1 MATYLELN
9 KQLTFDE
16 SNIKEQVHRFGTE
29 MLRPVAAALDPLPPE
44 DVIDA
49 GSPLWEVYRKA
60 YGLGFHTSG
69 LPEALGGV
77 PLSPLARHIYA
88 EEMGWASADFAISL
102 GVAPFPF
109 NFAAMGGNPALID
122 EIVRPF
128 AEDRDAKYVGCWAI
142 TEPRHGSDSLLVGN
156 QQFTQPETA
165 FDLFARDDGDEWVI
179 SGQKSAWV
187 SNGTIATHALTFL
200 GVDRSRGSSG
210 SAVAIIPLDRPGV
223 TRGKPLDKL
232 GQRALNQGEIF
243 FDEVRIPKHYMLVP
257 TEAYPFI
264 IESVLAGANAG
275 MGAIFT
281 GVARAAFEE
290 ALSYTR
296 NRVQGGKAICEHQAV
311 QLKLMDMFIRVEAA
325 RQLSRAAM
333 AYNSE
338 TVPPAL
344 QYSVASK
351 VYCTQAAF
359 TVASD
364 AVQLHGGIGLA
375 KGVLVEKLLRDAR
388 ASMIE
393 DGTNEVLSLGAARRI
408 IDTYNCG

>member
-16 SNIKEQVHRFGTE
+16 SNIKEQVHRFGLE
-29 MLRPVAAALDPLPPE
+29 VLRPAAAALDPLPPE
-44 DVIDA
+44 QVIASDSVLWDVF
-49 GSPLWEVYRKA
+49 RKA
-60 YGLGFHTSG
+60 YELGFHTSG
-69 LPEALGGV
+69 LPENLGGV
-77 PLSPLARHIYA
+77 KLSPLARHIYA

-109 NFAAMGGNPALID
+109 NFAAMGGNPSLID

-128 AEDRDAKYVGCWAI
+128 AEDTNARYIGCWAI

-156 QQFTQPETA
+156 QQFTKPDTA
-165 FDLFARDDGDEWVI
+165 FDLYARQEGDEWVLN
-179 SGQKSAWV
+179 GQKSAWV

-210 SAVAIIPLDRPGV
+210 SAVAIIPLDLPGV

-243 FDEVRIPKHYMLVP
+243 LDEVRIPKHYMLVP

-296 NRVQGGKAICEHQAV
+296 TRVQGGQPICEHQAV
-311 QLKLMDMFIRVEAA
+311 QLKLMDMFVRVEAA

-351 VYCTQAAF
+351 VFCTQAAF
-359 TVASD
+359 TVSSD
-364 AVQLHGGIGLA
+364 AVQLHGGMGLA

-393 DGTNEVLSLGAARRI
+393 DGTNEVLSLGASRRI